1 MSRTRGEFNMTT
13 NYDVTVKKPFD
24 ARMLVPTYSDLL
36 DENNWYKYDP
46 VTQNITTVWIAYNGM
61 IVAVA
66 DTDNPISNGLYMLFD
81 ATNKK
86 KPSVV
91 AENWI
96 KIGDLSDVES
106 RLSAL
111 EAIELPEGI
120 TIEQVQA
127 EVDVLRKEMES
138 VGYLTKDD
146 LTGYAEDSDVESAL
160 TEAKS
165 YTDTQLEGYVS
176 AQLFSEEV
184 GKLATDEELAAE
196 VTKIEAKFEGYATTD
211 AIANHITMAD
221 VETKNYLIAQDIIGK
236 LDASVY
242 ESEKINYVTSEQL
255 EGKEYLVAEDLTG
268 YALSTDIPSID
279 GLVSSEDL
287 TTELDKKANVSTTLE
302 GYGIANAYTKDEVDT
317 KLADLASGGNI
328 NLDGYATAQDVAAV
342 VEAFEAAD
350 GEFHNQLQQTNVAL
364 QTAINAITYGEF

>member
-13 NYDVTVKKPFD
+13 NYDVSVKKPFD

-46 VTQNITTVWIAYNGM
+46 ATQSITTVWIAYNGM

-120 TIEQVQA
+120 TIEQVQD
-127 EVDVLRKEMES
+127 EVNVLREELES
-138 VGYLTKDD
+138 AGYLTKDD
-146 LTGYAEDSDVESAL
+146 LAEYALQTDVADAVAASKAYTDDALNDYVTSDVFAEEVSKLVTDQELEDAIKAIDYSTYATKEEVNAKLDVSVYNTDKDTFAL
-160 TEAKS
+160 KGTTLASYGIKDAYTAADVDAKIAKAVTEGKV
-165 YTDTQLEGYVS
+165 DLDGYVTT
-176 AQLFSEEV
+176 
-184 GKLATDEELAAE
+184 TDLAE
-196 VTKIEAKFEGYATTD
+196 VTENID
-211 AIANHITMAD
+211 A
-221 VETKNYLIAQDIIGK
+221 
-236 LDASVY
+236 
-242 ESEKINYVTSEQL
+242 
-255 EGKEYLVAEDLTG
+255 
-268 YALSTDIPSID
+268 
-279 GLVSSEDL
+279 
-287 TTELDKKANVSTTLE
+287 VSTKAE
-302 GYGIANAYTKDEVDT
+302 ANEAQIA
-317 KLADLASGGNI
+317 LI
-328 NLDGYATAQDVAAV
+328 NP
-342 VEAFEAAD
+342 
-350 GEFHNQLQQTNVAL
+350 AL
-364 QTAINAITYGEF
+364 NELRGAITYGEF